1 MLILGIDTA
10 TNQVG
15 CALGGHEGVI
25 ASVSSQRGRRH
36 AESLAPSIEFVLGQA
51 DVVFADVGA
60 IAVDLGPGLFTG
72 LRVGIATAKMLAH
85 ALGIPVLGVSSLDLV
100 AFAVRL
106 TPRLIVA
113 AIDARRSELYFASY
127 RQVPGGIQRIGE
139 HRIGSPDELA
149 SELMASGEEVLLVG
163 DGAHRYREQFAAI
176 PRVELADQGWSAPCA
191 RSLVQLAHARAL
203 REEFDAGSTVMPI
216 YLRRPD
222 AEINWDTR
230 EGRHRA

>member
-1 MLILGIDTA
+1 LGIDTHQ
-10 TNQVG
+10 QVG

-25 ASVSSQRGRRH
+25 TSVSSQRGRRH
-36 AESLAPSIEFVLGQA
+36 AKAWRHRSSSCWARPTWCSPT
-51 DVVFADVGA
+51 GA
-60 IAVDLGPGLFTG
+60 IAVDLGPSLFCQAAG
-72 LRVGIATAKMLAH
+72 GHATAKMLAH
-85 ALGIPVLGVSSLDLV
+85 AGIPVLGVSSLDLV
-100 AFAVRL
+100 AFAVQL
-106 TPRLIVA
+106 TRLIVA
-113 AIDARRSELYFASY
+113 VDARRSGSTCAY